1 MSNFICYCAIALVAC
16 IWYIDLLPPTLFGA
30 PCQFSLCVFPSIY
43 QIWCRPRRWTYFFF
57 PASVRRQTIAHLL
70 PGLLSESSDQCWGL
84 QLAERDKR
92 ICPQPSTSCWFHPR
106 PSIAELKTSAFVLLR
121 VPLFNLWKY
130 MLFEIGISRNWG
142 LADMGSFQTLLN
154 NVTLV
159 VFN

>member
-1 MSNFICYCAIALVAC
+1 MLLVSGTLTCYPPHCLGPLANLVCAFFHPFIKFDAGLGVEH
-16 IWYIDLLPPTLFGA
+16 
-30 PCQFSLCVFPSIY
+30 S
-43 QIWCRPRRWTYFFF
+43 FFF